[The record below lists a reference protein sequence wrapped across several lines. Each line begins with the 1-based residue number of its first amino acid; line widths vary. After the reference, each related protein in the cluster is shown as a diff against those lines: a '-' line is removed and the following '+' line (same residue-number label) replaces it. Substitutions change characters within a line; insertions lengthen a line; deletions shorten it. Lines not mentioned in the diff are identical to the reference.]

1 MPHSVNKSTSSN
13 MSRPST
19 TSSHSV
25 NAFPRPAGVNL
36 LAPEPAA
43 EHHLSPS
50 RSTFSFD
57 SSPKSNLHVQRDV
70 SLEERRPASR
80 GLQTTNRVQPNG
92 SRRRAQFYEEQ
103 FAYKDGSTSLARDR
117 VIRDAPIIAE
127 LRTNVIIKDEYTLVT
142 DLSHHL
148 STRYQRPDSSIMIT
162 VNHSACLLLAGSF
175 EPTYLLTITALP
187 VQLQPTTNKRNA
199 ALIQNFLSESLG
211 VPLDRGI
218 VKFVPIQDDC
228 IATNGTTIL
237 GEIESLERQMD
248 EENGGLKRGLTK
260 SSKRSAVTKAKS
272 SFQLARNVSK
282 ADQGARAAVT
292 PPLPSPSPL
301 DSGVGVDRDESDT
314 LRPIDS
320 KFKNKPSMNPMAST
334 SVERK
339 SSKVNVASTPAP
351 PPIPASAPTPKM
363 GKRKSMMNIFKR

>member
-1 MPHSVNKSTSSN
+1 

-25 NAFPRPAGVNL
+25 NAFPRPAGVHL

-43 EHHLSPS
+43 EHRLSPS
-50 RSTFSFD
+50 RSTFSFE
-57 SSPKSNLHVQRDV
+57 SSPKSNLDVQRGV
-70 SLEERRPASR
+70 GSEERKPATQ
-80 GLQTTNRVQPNG
+80 GVQTTSGVQPNG

-117 VIRDAPIIAE
+117 VIRDAPILAE

-148 STRYQRPDSSIMIT
+148 STRYQRPESSIMIT

-199 ALIQNFLSESLG
+199 ALIQNFLAESLG

-218 VKFVPIQDDC
+218 IKFVPIQDDC

-237 GEIESLERQMD
+237 GDIESLERQMG

-272 SFQLARNVSK
+272 SFQLARNISK
-282 ADQGARAAVT
+282 ADPGARAVVT
-292 PPLPSPSPL
+292 PPLSSPSPL
-301 DSGVGVDRDESDT
+301 DSGVEIDREESDT
-314 LRPIDS
+314 LRAIDS
-320 KFKNKPSMNPMAST
+320 KFTNRSSVNQKASKSLEQKP
-334 SVERK
+334 
-339 SSKVNVASTPAP
+339 SKVNFTLTPTPTSAP
-351 PPIPASAPTPKM
+351 PPIPASSPTPKM